1 MTILLS
7 ISAEASAAAKKAQK
21 LGLVHVGFGRYAD
34 PKSKKVTHASRN
46 GTLVKLVA
54 KKTTTKPAPKPIP
67 KNAELTHGSYVPKKS
82 FYRMT
87 SDKQLTNMV
96 PTGAQLEKHKD
107 AIVQDTASAAHDAW
121 AADFH
126 KSNGKGAQRVK
137 KTKDAAWIKANGT
150 DEVDIA
156 NTKFKDLPSDW
167 QKENLEGAKS
177 AYDALHKV
185 YGSNKKAGG
194 FAKPSDLDKASS
206 HVHDKWLERNGSWAP
221 EHQKVKFNKLSTE
234 EKDKDRMFV
243 DAALR
248 SYAKKAHS
256 VHVGE

>member
-1 MTILLS
+1 MKLLFS
-7 ISAEASAAAKKAQK
+7 VSGVSAAAEKARK

-34 PKSKKVTHASRN
+34 PKSKKVTHASRD
-46 GTLVKLVA
+46 GKLVKLVA
-54 KKTTTKPAPKPIP
+54 KKSTKAAPKPIP
-67 KNAELTHGSYVPKKS
+67 KNAELTHGTYVPKRS
-82 FYRMT
+82 FYRVT
-87 SDKQLTNMV
+87 SDKQLVNMV

-126 KSNGKGAQRVK
+126 KSNGKGAQRIK
-137 KTKDAAWIKANGT
+137 KTKDAAWIKTNGT

-167 QKENLEGAKS
+167 QKENLEGAQA

-194 FAKPSDLDKASS
+194 YAKASDLDKASS
-206 HVHDKWLERNGSWAP
+206 HVHDKWLDRNGSWAP

-234 EKDKDRMFV
+234 EKDKDRLFV

-256 VHVGE
+256 VHIGQ

>member
-1 MTILLS
+1 MKLLFS
-7 ISAEASAAAKKAQK
+7 VSGVSAAAEKARK

-34 PKSKKVTHASRN
+34 PKSKKVTHASRD
-46 GTLVKLVA
+46 GKLVKLVA
-54 KKTTTKPAPKPIP
+54 KKTTTKAAPKPIP
-67 KNAELTHGSYVPKKS
+67 KNAELTHGTYAPKRS
-82 FYRMT
+82 FYRVT
-87 SDKQLTNMV
+87 SDKQLVNMV

-126 KSNGKGAQRVK
+126 KSNGKGAQRIK
-137 KTKDAAWIKANGT
+137 KTKDAAWIKTNGT

-167 QKENLEGAKS
+167 QKENLEGAQA

-185 YGSNKKAGG
+185 YVSNKKAGG
-194 FAKPSDLDKASS
+194 YAKASDLDKASS
-206 HVHDKWLERNGSWAP
+206 HVHDKWLDRNGSWAP

-234 EKDKDRMFV
+234 EKDKDRLFV

-248 SYAKKAHS
+248 SYAKKAHG
-256 VHVGE
+256 VHIGQ